1 MNLVLLGTFKNFSNT
16 LGNAW
21 SNILRKDSRLVW
33 SGISLS
39 LFDYDLLF
47 ELSQNILM
55 PYLYLTSLTLA
66 HGPGVMTPQARRNSS
81 LHTNQTLI
89 SRDTKY
95 EWEENLYV

>member
-1 MNLVLLGTFKNFSNT
+1 MLGPIFHEKTADYALCLVPHDWLVL
-16 LGNAW
+16 
-21 SNILRKDSRLVW
+21 

>member
-1 MNLVLLGTFKNFSNT
+1 MLCSVTGE
-16 LGNAW
+16 
-21 SNILRKDSRLVW
+21 VW
-33 SGISLS
+33 TGISLS
-39 LFDYDLLF
+39 LSDYDQLF

-66 HGPGVMTPQARRNSS
+66 HGPSVMTPQARRHSS

>member
-1 MNLVLLGTFKNFSNT
+1 MP
-16 LGNAW
+16 A
-21 SNILRKDSRLVW
+21 DSKRLALVW
-33 SGISLS
+33 TAISLS
-39 LFDYDLLF
+39 LFHNDELF

-66 HGPGVMTPQARRNSS
+66 HGPSVMTPQARRHSS

-95 EWEENLYV
+95 EREENLYVW

>member
-1 MNLVLLGTFKNFSNT
+1 MLGPIFLEKTADYALCLVPHDWLVL
-16 LGNAW
+16 
-21 SNILRKDSRLVW
+21 

>member
-1 MNLVLLGTFKNFSNT
+1 MLGPIFHEKTAEYALCLVPHDWLVL
-16 LGNAW
+16 
-21 SNILRKDSRLVW
+21 